1 MESYR
6 LDETKTVNSSTREL
20 TGAVSLRNVQMSVL
34 RTGGQGVVI
43 MGEIFGKIDSR
54 LIMKISETVS
64 WWAWTSSVRFFV
76 RN

>member
-1 MESYR
+1 
-6 LDETKTVNSSTREL
+6 
-20 TGAVSLRNVQMSVL
+20 MSVL

-43 MGEIFGKIDSR
+43 MGEIFGEIDSQ

-64 WWAWTSSVRFFV
+64 WWVWMSSARFFV

>member
-43 MGEIFGKIDSR
+43 MGEIFGEIDSQ

-64 WWAWTSSVRFFV
+64 WWVWMSSARFFV